1 MSNKHYI
8 KGNDE
13 DRYAKSGTSVS
24 VRGGNIEKAI
34 RRFKKKCVEENI
46 VMEYR
51 DKEFYTGK
59 SEQKRSAKKA
69 GRQRW
74 LKKLREIN
82 NR

>member
-1 MSNKHYI
+1 MSKHYQ

-13 DRYAKSGTSVS
+13 DRFAKSGTTVS

-51 DKEFYTGK
+51 ERQHYVGGSEKRRTAKE
-59 SEQKRSAKKA
+59 A

-74 LKKLREIN
+74 LRTLREMS
-82 NR
+82 RW

>member
-1 MSNKHYI
+1 MSKHYI

-13 DRYAKSGTSVS
+13 DRFAKSGTTVS

-51 DKEFYTGK
+51 ERQEHVGG
-59 SEQKRSAKKA
+59 SEKRRSAKKA

-74 LKKLREIN
+74 LRTLREIK